1 MLTEKDLATMS
12 LITVQGLKEQLM
24 MQETQILTLVRPG
37 ELSLSNQIGM
47 KKARL
52 DEIAQD
58 LIAEIDTL
66 FLTEVNLEWMQVRT

>member
-37 ELSLSNQIGM
+37 EVSLSNQIGM

-52 DEIAQD
+52 EEIAQD
-58 LIAEIDTL
+58 LIAEIDAL
-66 FLTEVNLEWMQVRT
+66 FLTEVNLK

>member
-37 ELSLSNQIGM
+37 ELSLSSQIVM
-47 KKARL
+47 EKDRL
-52 DEIAQD
+52 DEIAKN
-58 LIAEIDTL
+58 LIVEIDAL
-66 FLTEVNLEWMQVRT
+66 SLIEVNLE

>member
-12 LITVQGLKEQLM
+12 LITAQGLKEQLM

-37 ELSLSNQIGM
+37 ELSLSTQIAM
-47 KKARL
+47 EKARL

-58 LIAEIDTL
+58 LMAEIDAL
-66 FLTEVNLEWMQVRT
+66 SLTEVNLE

>member
-1 MLTEKDLATMS
+1 MLTEEDLATMS

-66 FLTEVNLEWMQVRT
+66 FLTEVNLE

>member
-66 FLTEVNLEWMQVRT
+66 FLTEVNLE

>member
-12 LITVQGLKEQLM
+12 LITAQGLKEQLM

-37 ELSLSNQIGM
+37 ELSLSTQIAI

-58 LIAEIDTL
+58 LMAEIDAL
-66 FLTEVNLEWMQVRT
+66 SLTEVNLE

>member
-12 LITVQGLKEQLM
+12 LITAQGLKEQLM

-37 ELSLSNQIGM
+37 ELSLSTQIAM

-58 LIAEIDTL
+58 LMSEIDAL
-66 FLTEVNLEWMQVRT
+66 SLTEVNLEWMQVRT

>member
-12 LITVQGLKEQLM
+12 LITAQGLKEQLM

-37 ELSLSNQIGM
+37 ELSLSTQIAM

-52 DEIAQD
+52 DEIAQN
-58 LIAEIDTL
+58 LMAEIDAL
-66 FLTEVNLEWMQVRT
+66 SLTEVNLE

>member
-12 LITVQGLKEQLM
+12 LITAQGLKEQLM

-37 ELSLSNQIGM
+37 ELSLSTQIAM

-58 LIAEIDTL
+58 LMAEIDAL
-66 FLTEVNLEWMQVRT
+66 SLTEVNLE

>member
-37 ELSLSNQIGM
+37 ELSLPNQIGM

-58 LIAEIDTL
+58 LIAEIDAF
-66 FLTEVNLEWMQVRT
+66 FLT

>member
-12 LITVQGLKEQLM
+12 LITAQGLKEQLM

-37 ELSLSNQIGM
+37 ELSLSTQIAM

-58 LIAEIDTL
+58 LMAEIDAL
-66 FLTEVNLEWMQVRT
+66 SLTEVNLK

>member
-1 MLTEKDLATMS
+1 MGWAYANRKRFGNYVTNNSPGT
-12 LITVQGLKEQLM
+12 QGAVDDE
-24 MQETQILTLVRPG
+24 ETQILTLVRPG

-66 FLTEVNLEWMQVRT
+66 FLTEVNLE